1 MALTDA
7 QRTAIRLYAGWQD
20 GFGQFDSRL
29 EQAMNYA
36 DTRASV
42 LALLQN
48 AINGTPPGLLALLA
62 DIDARLSGSYG
73 RLKANVVG
81 SLTLNR
87 AELQQLR
94 SEGRR
99 HVGRMC
105 SILGVEMGHDVFAGS
120 APMSGGGN
128 YVGK

>member
-7 QRTAIRLYAGWQD
+7 QRTAIRFYAGWQD

-36 DTRASV
+36 DARPSM
-42 LALLQN
+42 LALFTN

-62 DIDARLSGSYG
+62 DIDSRLSGSYG
-73 RLKANVVG
+73 RLKANMAG

-87 AELQQLR
+87 GELASLR

-105 SILGVEMGHDVFAGS
+105 SILGIDIGHDVFAGS
-120 APMSGGGN
+120 APKSGAN